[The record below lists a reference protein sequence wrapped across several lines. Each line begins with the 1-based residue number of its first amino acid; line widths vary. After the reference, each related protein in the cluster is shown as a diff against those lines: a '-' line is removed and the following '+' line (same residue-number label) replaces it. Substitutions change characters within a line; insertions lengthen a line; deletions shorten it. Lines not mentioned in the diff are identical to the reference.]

1 MKRRTKWALVAFVL
15 GGACLLA
22 RAADSPESAVTAL
35 EQRLA
40 KACVTADTKV
50 YESLLGDNF
59 RGVNAD
65 GSVEGKKRYIGDLG
79 SGTFKCGE
87 YELRDAGC
95 KVIGDVAI
103 FHATVHQKAT
113 WNGTDCS
120 GNFQLTDVWAKENG
134 AWRCVHT
141 QWTAVAEK

>member
-1 MKRRTKWALVAFVL
+1 MKPLRTWVLILVL
-15 GGACLLA
+15 GGTCLPA
-22 RAADSPESAVTAL
+22 AVAADSPEAVVTAL

-40 KACVTADTKV
+40 KACIAADTRV

-65 GSVEGKKRYIGDLG
+65 GSVEGKKRYVGDIG
-79 SGTFKCGE
+79 SGIFKCSE
-87 YELRDAGC
+87 YELRNAGC
-95 KVIGDVAI
+95 QVIGDVAI
-103 FHATVHQKAT
+103 YHATVRQKAT

-120 GNFQLTDVWAKENG
+120 GNFQLTDVWTKERG
-134 AWRCVHT
+134 AWHCVHT